1 MREVGVRELKSNLSA
16 YLHLAARGE
25 QVRVTR
31 RGRPLADILPTGA
44 PDDKL
49 RRLAAEGRVTLPT
62 KPKPARPPKRI
73 KVDVSG
79 TDLVLEGRE
88 EDR

>member
-1 MREVGVRELKSNLSA
+1 MREVGVRELKSHLSL
-16 YLHLAARGE
+16 YLDLAARGE

-62 KPKPARPPKRI
+62 KPKPTRPPARQRLERNATRI
-73 KVDVSG
+73 
-79 TDLVLEGRE
+79 VLEGRE